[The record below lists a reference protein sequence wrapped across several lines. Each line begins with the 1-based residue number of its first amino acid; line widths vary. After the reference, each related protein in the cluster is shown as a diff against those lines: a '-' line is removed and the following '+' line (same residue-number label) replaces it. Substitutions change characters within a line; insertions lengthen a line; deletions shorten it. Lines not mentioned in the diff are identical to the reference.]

1 MATPPYLAAEG
12 NLDGDRHHLGQQA
25 AVEGHREGHGVVVGE
40 HQRHL
45 VEVEG
50 EIERLSVAV

>member
-1 MATPPYLAAEG
+1 MATPTYLAAEG
-12 NLDGDRHHLGQQA
+12 NLDGDGHHLGQQA
-25 AVEGHREGHGVVVGE
+25 AVEGHHEGHRVVVGE